1 MNSGGRLVGRFV
13 HPRANRFGLTK
24 KVTPNHSINKPHFAK
39 PPAQPNTKNNK
50 MPAKPSKPKTS
61 ESTAAAKNVVVLD
74 FCYEDSSAEDSGEDE
89 SGIPTLEDVP
99 VQVQVQVQEE
109 NQTPTALPAES
120 DEKELTVEMSD
131 GEENTAEA
139 TLSAEDS
146 GSEEE
151 SEEEEEDIAE
161 DIAEDANNAVESD
174 ASSEEEEEEEVND
187 EEPST
192 AQFQLKLA
200 TGNGNGDGRPLPIR
214 DPRALRGTPGGS
226 EDAEKADPYARV
238 IQEEEQNAD
247 SLLQL
252 LSVMQSDPLSSS
264 FDDDDRT
271 MVLANLNETKQRI
284 ESLRSRRS
292 KSSSILHHIQ
302 EMESKLEEREA
313 VLAKAEQLLD
323 LSSRYEEMGAYFVKK
338 QSILR
343 GMVDKMKDQISR

>member
-1 MNSGGRLVGRFV
+1 
-13 HPRANRFGLTK
+13 
-24 KVTPNHSINKPHFAK
+24 
-39 PPAQPNTKNNK
+39 

-61 ESTAAAKNVVVLD
+61 ESTTAAKNVVVLD

-99 VQVQVQVQEE
+99 VQVQVQVQVQEE

-131 GEENTAEA
+131 GEENAAEA

-151 SEEEEEDIAE
+151 SEEEEDIAE

-174 ASSEEEEEEEVND
+174 ASSEEEEVND

-200 TGNGNGDGRPLPIR
+200 TGNGDGRPLPIR

-338 QSILR
+338 QNVLR
-343 GMVDKMKDQISR
+343 GMVDKMKRQISR